1 MSESPKIQL
10 QKVSVHNLKKV
21 SLELKPGQLIVFTG
35 VSGSGK
41 SSLAFDT
48 IYAEGQRRYI
58 ESLSTYARRYMG
70 DIPKPDAE
78 LITGIS
84 PTISIEQKTT
94 HKSPRSTVGTITG
107 IYDYLRV
114 LFARIGV
121 AHCPESGE
129 RVTPQSN
136 TQILEQIS
144 ELKAGTKLIVL
155 APFAKGKK
163 GEFKEDFAE
172 LLRKGFMRVRVDGE
186 IVELEEGMSLKK
198 SVSHDVDL
206 VVDRLKVDR
215 ENRGRLKEAVSSA
228 LELGKG
234 VMSCLEVESG
244 KEHLFST
251 HAHSAKSGI
260 SYPPLEPQDFSFNH
274 PKGMCP
280 ACSGLGTTLV
290 FDEEKIIDE
299 EKSISEDCIAIAG
312 SFETVLWGNIYRN
325 LGRIFDFNVKKPWKK
340 LSKSAKHIFLH
351 GTEERWTKMTFVHP
365 KSKKRWIEYV
375 EWKGVLHEVKKR
387 FNEAKS
393 EKYKQ
398 RMLEMMSEQVCPDCL
413 GARIRSYPRVTTLGK
428 KTIHDITSMTI
439 AEAANFFDALKL
451 SKMEKKVGAEM
462 IKELQR
468 RLHFLL
474 DVGLHYISLER
485 TSATLSGG
493 EAQRVR
499 LASQI
504 GAGLIGTTYILD
516 EPSIGLHPTD
526 NERLIRT
533 LLNLRD
539 QGNTVIVVE
548 HDEETIYAADEIVDV
563 GPGAGVE
570 GGEIVAQ
577 GKPADLIKSPRS
589 VTGAYLSGKEKVATP
604 KSRRKP
610 TEKRL
615 VIRGAEAN
623 NLQKMD
629 AEIPL
634 GLFVAVTGI
643 SGAGKSSLII
653 DTLYPALSNKLQ
665 RSLLRPAKHKA
676 LEGIEHLD
684 KVIAID
690 QTPIGRTPRSNPATY
705 VKLFDDIRNLFASL
719 PDAKAQ
725 GFSSGRFSFN
735 VREGSCPKCS
745 GMGQIRI
752 DMDFLE
758 DSFATCPLCDG
769 RRFDP
774 KTLSVLYKGKSIYDV
789 MRLSVRE
796 GLEFFDAIP
805 NIRKKLQLLNDVGL
819 GYMKIGQSSTT
830 LSGGEAQ
837 RIKLAK
843 ELIRPSTGQTLYI
856 LDEPTTGLHFRDI
869 DRLLRIL
876 ERLVSEGN
884 TVLVIEHNLDLI
896 KVADWVIDLED
907 GNVLAEGTPEQIIK
921 AKTATGI
928 ALGEKKRVSAPSKKR
943 VSKHTEIVVKG
954 AEQNNLKGIDLTI
967 PRGKMTVCTGPS
979 GSGKSSLAFET
990 IYAEGQ
996 RRYIESLPSYARQ
1009 FVKQMAKPK
1018 LELIEG
1024 LSPAISI
1031 EQKRHAGNPR
1041 STIGT
1046 MTEVYDYLRLLYAHL
1061 GEAFCPETGEK
1072 IVAITKEFVC
1082 KKLQELPEKTRVQI
1096 LAPLTLRHGEDF
1108 SSLLMRLKA
1117 EGFRRVRLN
1126 GTTYDLEDEIPF
1138 SRGVKQEFHLVIDR
1152 IVIKPDITPRLFEAV
1167 SLASERG
1174 EGKLIAA
1181 LDDQDLFFN
1190 LEFAVP
1196 STGRSYPQ
1204 IKPHTF
1210 SFNSEEGMCPDCQ
1223 GLGIQWG
1230 ADLTRFPKIMRC
1242 PPITLFYY
1250 LCKDRLSDEALELF
1264 EAFLEKEE
1272 IDPNTPLCD
1281 LSDKQ
1286 QKLLMRGSE
1295 KSFTFAEI
1303 SFKWIGFETLFAKR
1317 AKAAKNN
1324 LRKEILPHMDES
1336 PCPSCNGARLNP
1348 LARGVKVAGK
1358 TLPEVC
1364 ELPISQ
1370 TVQFLKK
1377 LSLPKEKKNLLDE
1390 TLSQIDHR
1398 LKFMMEIGLEYLA
1411 LSRSAPTLSGGETQR
1426 IHLARQL
1433 GSGLTGCL
1441 YVLDEPTIGLH
1452 PQNNA
1457 LLNRALKKLCKSGN
1471 TLLLVEHD
1479 PLTINTADYLID
1491 FGPEAG
1497 KKGGQIIAQGSI
1509 AQIKRDPKSLTGAY
1523 LSGEKSAVDC
1533 KYRKPTKKVLK
1544 IENASLHNLKNI
1556 SLDIPLHIFTCI
1568 TGVSGS
1574 GKSTLMH
1581 HLLRPAVEKAL
1592 THRQPPD
1599 TITIHGS
1606 KISGLKQI
1614 EKCIALDQSPIG
1626 HTARADITTYSD
1638 LLTPLRRFFAEL
1650 PEARMRNLK
1659 AYHFSY
1665 NHMKGM
1671 CRKCWGLGTRKI
1683 QLQLMPA
1690 VTITCDSCNGNRL
1703 APLPLEVTY
1712 KGKNLGQLLNL
1723 TVNEAIDFL
1732 PKIPKI
1738 QKTLK
1743 VLVEVGLGYLT
1754 LGQRVQTLSG
1764 GEAQRLRLSRELV
1777 RPAKRHTLYLFDEP
1791 TIGLHSVDI
1800 EKLLKIFHKI
1810 VDSGH
1815 TIIMIE
1821 HNSDIIESADY
1832 QIELGPGAGEKGG
1845 KVVNIISPTKAQ

>member
-1 MSESPKIQL
+1 MSEEPSIQL

-21 SLELKPGQLIVFTG
+21 SLKLKPGQLIVFTG

-70 DIPKPDAE
+70 DIPKPEAE

-121 AHCPESGE
+121 AYCPESGE

-136 TQILEQIS
+136 TQILEQIG
-144 ELKAGTKLIVL
+144 ELKVGTKLIVL

-186 IVELEEGMSLKK
+186 IVELEEGLSLKK
-198 SVSHDVDL
+198 NVAHDVDL
-206 VVDRLKVDR
+206 VIDRLKVAE
-215 ENRGRLKEAVSSA
+215 ENRGRIKEAVSSA
-228 LELGKG
+228 LELGNG
-234 VMSCLEVESG
+234 IMSALN
-244 KEHLFST
+244 KETQEELLFST
-251 HAHSAKSGI
+251 HAHSAKSGK

-274 PKGMCP
+274 PAGMCE
-280 ACSGLGTTLV
+280 ACSGLGTTLE
-290 FDEEKIIDE
+290 FDEEKIINPE
-299 EKSISEDCIAIAG
+299 ISISEDCISIAG
-312 SFETVLWGNIYRN
+312 SFETVLWGNIYKN
-325 LGRIFDFNVKKPWKK
+325 LGRIYGFNVKKPWKK
-340 LSKSAKHIFLH
+340 LSKEARDVFLH
-351 GTEERWTKMTFVHP
+351 GTDERWTKMTFVHP
-365 KSKKRWIEYV
+365 KTKRRSVEYI
-375 EWKGVLHEVKKR
+375 EWKGVLHEIKKR
-387 FNEAKS
+387 YNEAKS
-393 EKYKQ
+393 DKYKQ
-398 RMLEMMSEQVCPDCL
+398 RMLEMMTEKVCPDCE
-413 GARIRSYPRVTTLGK
+413 GARIRSYPRVATLGK
-428 KTIHDITSMTI
+428 KRIHAITSMTI
-439 AEAANFFDALKL
+439 ADAAAFFDKLKL
-451 SKMEKKVGAEM
+451 GKMESKIGGEM
-462 IKELQR
+462 IKEMQR

-516 EPSIGLHPTD
+516 EPSIGLHPSD
-526 NERLIRT
+526 NARLIRT
-533 LLNLRD
+533 LQNLRD

-577 GKPADLIKSPRS
+577 GKPEDLIKNPRS
-589 VTGAYLSGKEKVATP
+589 ITGAYLSGREKIPVP
-604 KSRRKP
+604 KKRRKP
-610 TEKRL
+610 STEKL
-615 VIRGAEAN
+615 VIEGAEAN
-623 NLQKMD
+623 NLQKID
-629 AEIPL
+629 VEIPL
-634 GLFVAVTGI
+634 GLFVTVTGV
-643 SGAGKSSLII
+643 SGAGKSSLIV
-653 DTLYPALSNKLQ
+653 DTLFPALSNKLQ
-665 RSLLRPAKHKA
+665 RSLLRPAKHKKIT
-676 LEGIEHLD
+676 GIEYID

-690 QTPIGRTPRSNPATY
+690 QSAIGRTPRSNPATY
-705 VKLFDDIRNLFASL
+705 VKFFDDIRNLFASL

-725 GFSSGRFSFN
+725 GFTSGRFSFN

-745 GMGQIRI
+745 GMGKVRI

-758 DSFATCPLCDG
+758 DSFTICPLCDG

-789 MRLSVRE
+789 MRLSICD

-805 NIRKKLQLLNDVGL
+805 NIRRKLQLLSDVGL
-819 GYMKIGQSSTT
+819 GYMEIGQSSTT

-843 ELIRPSTGQTLYI
+843 ELIRPATGKTLYI

-876 ERLVSEGN
+876 NQLVEEGN
-884 TVLVIEHNLDLI
+884 TVLIIEHNLDLI
-896 KVADWVIDLED
+896 RFSDWVIDLAD
-907 GNVLAEGTPEQIIK
+907 GKVRDCGTPER
-921 AKTATGI
+921 
-928 ALGEKKRVSAPSKKR
+928 LLPKKKYTKHLAAIETVKKHD
-943 VSKHTEIVVKG
+943 KIVVKG
-954 AEQNNLKGIDLTI
+954 AEQNNLKGFDLEI
-967 PRGKMTVCTGPS
+967 PRNKITVCTGPS

-1009 FVKQMAKPK
+1009 FVKQMPKPK

-1024 LSPAISI
+1024 LSPAIAI
-1031 EQKRHAGNPR
+1031 EQKKHAGNPR

-1046 MTEVYDYLRLLYAHL
+1046 MTEVYDYLRLLFAHL
-1061 GEAFCPETGEK
+1061 GVAYCPETGDK
-1072 IVAITKEFVC
+1072 IVSITKEFVVE
-1082 KKLQELPEKTRVQI
+1082 KLQALPEKTRVQI
-1096 LAPLTLRHGEDF
+1096 LAPLILRQGEEFSTLIT
-1108 SSLLMRLKA
+1108 RLKG
-1117 EGFRRVRLN
+1117 EGFRRIRLN
-1126 GTTYDLEDEIPF
+1126 KTIYDLEDNIPF
-1138 SRGVKQEFHLVIDR
+1138 SKGVKQDLHLVIDR
-1152 IVIKPDITPRLFEAV
+1152 IVIKPNIFPRLYEAV
-1167 SLASERG
+1167 SMATAIG
-1174 EGKLIAA
+1174 DGKLLAA
-1181 LDDQDLFFN
+1181 LDEKDLFFN
-1190 LEFAVP
+1190 LDFAVP

-1204 IKPHTF
+1204 ITPHTF
-1210 SFNSEEGMCPDCQ
+1210 SFNSPEGMCPDCQ

-1230 ADLTRFPKIMRC
+1230 ADLSRFPKIMRC

-1250 LCKDRLSDEALELF
+1250 LCKEQLSDEALELF
-1264 EAFLEKEE
+1264 ETFLTINE
-1272 IDPNTPLCD
+1272 IDPHTALCD
-1281 LSDKQ
+1281 LTEAQ
-1286 QKLLMRGSE
+1286 QKLLMNGSPE
-1295 KSFTFAEI
+1295 TFSFVEI

-1317 AKAAKNN
+1317 AKATKNA
-1324 LRKEILPHMDES
+1324 LRKEILPHMDET
-1336 PCPSCNGARLNP
+1336 PCPECHGARLNP
-1348 LARGVKVAGK
+1348 LARGVKVANK
-1358 TLPEVC
+1358 TISEVC
-1364 ELPISQ
+1364 DLPIEKIIP
-1370 TVQFLKK
+1370 FLKK
-1377 LSLPKEKKNLLDE
+1377 LKAPKLLQE
-1390 TLSQIDHR
+1390 TFAQIDHR
-1398 LKFMMEIGLEYLA
+1398 LKFMMEIGLSYLA

-1452 PQNNA
+1452 PRNNE
-1457 LLNRALKKLCKSGN
+1457 LLNRALKKLCQANN

-1497 KKGGQIIAQGSI
+1497 KKGGQILAEGTP
-1509 AQIKRDPKSLTGAY
+1509 AQIKRNSKSLTGAY
-1523 LSGEKSAVDC
+1523 LSGKKTAISC
-1533 KYRKPTKKVLK
+1533 KHRPIPKKKLTVK
-1544 IENASLHNLKNI
+1544 NASLHNLKNI
-1556 SLDIPLHIFTCI
+1556 TLDIPLHVFTCI

-1581 HLLRPAVEKAL
+1581 HILRPAVEKAL
-1592 THRQPPD
+1592 THRNVPD
-1599 TITIHGS
+1599 TITLQNC
-1606 KISGLKQI
+1606 KVSGLKQI

-1626 HTARADITTYSD
+1626 TTARADITTYSD
-1638 LLTPLRRFFAEL
+1638 ILTPLRQFYMQL

-1659 AYHFSY
+1659 GYHFSY

-1671 CRKCWGLGTRKI
+1671 CRKCWGLGTRKV

-1690 VTITCDSCNGNRL
+1690 VTITCESCRGLRL
-1703 APLPLEVTY
+1703 APLPLEVFY
-1712 KGKNLGQLLNL
+1712 KGKNLGQLLSL
-1723 TVNEAIDFL
+1723 TVEEALDFL
-1732 PKIPKI
+1732 PPIPKI
-1738 QKTLK
+1738 IKTLK
-1743 VLVEVGLGYLT
+1743 TLIDVGLGYLT

-1764 GEAQRLRLSRELV
+1764 GEAQRLRLSRELI

-1791 TIGLHSVDI
+1791 TIGLHSIDI
-1800 EKLLKIFHKI
+1800 EKLLPIFHKI

-1821 HNSDIIESADY
+1821 HNADITASADY
-1832 QIELGPGAGEKGG
+1832 LIELGPDAGDKGG
-1845 KVVNIISPTKAQ
+1845 EVVSAAPQKI